1 MSATIPAEALPTS
14 GQAPGGD
21 RNDVSKR
28 LDALAGA
35 VEAARGRI
43 DDKALA
49 PAAELAERASGR
61 LRLSGEHTIVALA
74 GATGSGKSSL
84 FNSLTD
90 LELAGVGVRRPTTS
104 WALACAWGPEG
115 AQELLEWMGIPARH
129 QVSRLSMLDHSA
141 EDQKLDGLVLLDLP
155 DHDST
160 EVDHH
165 LEMDRLVNYA
175 DVLVWVLDPQKY
187 ADAAIHDRYIR
198 PMASFKDVTLVV
210 LNQIDRIP
218 YEQRARALS
227 DVRRILDDE
236 GLQGV
241 TVIGASATR
250 GDGIDDLK
258 RELAQRIRAKKSAK
272 SRLASDI
279 TAAANGLAE
288 LGGTSENPG
297 IGPVD
302 GDALDNALLECVGVP
317 QLVEAI
323 EASTR
328 RRAARLTGWP
338 VTRWLARRGDP
349 LQELG
354 IDPNRSISRLARL
367 AEVPGEANV
376 QRAQAET
383 AVRDFAEKASV
394 GLEGPWRDAVRTV
407 STSRADDIVISL
419 DRAILSADVAV
430 AGPAVW
436 WRVVNVLQ
444 WLALTAFVFGLGWYG
459 LQVLADNTSVT
470 LADPPEVAGYRM
482 PVALAAGGLAVGIGL
497 AVLARIAGYVTARI
511 RARKADR
518 GLTAAIEEVA
528 DTRVIEPVETELAAY
543 DRFRRNII
551 RARE

>member
-1 MSATIPAEALPTS
+1 MSSTIPAEAPPTS
-14 GQAPGGD
+14 GAFGGD
-21 RNDVSKR
+21 RSDVSSR
-28 LDALAGA
+28 LDALGAA

-43 DDKALA
+43 DDETLA
-49 PAAELAERASGR
+49 PSAELAERASER
-61 LRLSGEHTIVALA
+61 LLLSGEHTIVALA

-84 FNSLTD
+84 FNALSD

-115 AQELLEWMGIPARH
+115 AQGLLEWMGIPARH
-129 QVSRLSMLDHSA
+129 QVSRLSMLDRSA

-160 EVDHH
+160 EIEHH
-165 LEMDRLVNYA
+165 LEMDRLVKYA

-198 PMASFKDVTLVV
+198 PMASFRDVTLVV

-218 YEQRARALS
+218 FEQRTRALS

-236 GLQGV
+236 GLEGV
-241 TVIGASATR
+241 TVLGVSATR
-250 GDGIDDLK
+250 GDGIDELK
-258 RELAQRIRAKKSAK
+258 RELAQRIRAKASAK
-272 SRLASDI
+272 SRLVSDI
-279 TAAANGLAE
+279 TAAATALADV
-288 LGGTSENPG
+288 GGTSQVPG

-302 GDALDNALLECVGVP
+302 REALDLALLDCAGVP

-338 VTRWLARRGDP
+338 VTRWLVRRSDP

-354 IDPNRSISRLARL
+354 IDPNRSISRLAQS

-394 GLEGPWRDAVRTV
+394 GLARPWRDAVRGV
-407 STSRADDIVISL
+407 STSRSDDIVIAL
-419 DRAILSADVAV
+419 DRGIHSADVAV
-430 AGPAVW
+430 AGAALW

-444 WLALTAFVFGLGWYG
+444 WLALITLVVGLGWSG
-459 LQVLADNTSVT
+459 LQLLADNTDATVRD
-470 LADPPEVAGYRM
+470 APEVAGYRL
-482 PVALAAGGLAVGIGL
+482 PVLLAVGGLAVGIAL
-497 AVLARIAGYVTARI
+497 AVVSRMLGWLTARF
-511 RARKADR
+511 RARRAER
-518 GLTAAIEEVA
+518 ALTAVIEEVA
-528 DTRVIEPVETELAAY
+528 DTRVIQPVETELEAY
-543 DRFRRNII
+543 DVFRTNIL
-551 RARE
+551 RARD

>member
-1 MSATIPAEALPTS
+1 MSSTVPAEAPPAS
-14 GQAPGGD
+14 GTVFGGE
-21 RNDVSKR
+21 RSDVSTR
-28 LDALAGA
+28 LDALAEA
-35 VEAARGRI
+35 VQAARGRI
-43 DDKALA
+43 DDEILD
-49 PAAELAERASGR
+49 PAAALAERASER

-74 GATGSGKSSL
+74 GATGSGKSSI

-115 AQELLEWMGIPARH
+115 AQQLLEWMGIPARH
-129 QVSRLSMLDHSA
+129 QVSRMSMLDRSS

-165 LEMDRLVNYA
+165 VEMDRLVKYA

-198 PMASFKDVTLVV
+198 PMASFKDVTVVV

-218 YEQRARALS
+218 YDQRARALT

-236 GLQGV
+236 GLDGV

-250 GDGIDDLK
+250 GDGIDELK
-258 RELAQRIRAKKSAK
+258 RELAQRIRAKASAK
-272 SRLASDI
+272 GRLGSDI
-279 TAAANGLAE
+279 TASATSLTDV
-288 LGGTSENPG
+288 GGTSEVPG

-302 GDALDNALLECVGVP
+302 REALDLALLDCVGVP

-338 VTRWLARRGDP
+338 VTRWLVRRTDP

-354 IDPNRSISRLARL
+354 IDPNQSISRLARA
-367 AEVPGEANV
+367 AEVPGAATV

-383 AVRDFAEKASV
+383 AVRDLAEKASV
-394 GLEGPWRDAVRTV
+394 GLERPWRDAVREV

-419 DRAILSADVAV
+419 DRAVVGADVIVPAS
-430 AGPAVW
+430 AVW
-436 WRVVNVLQ
+436 WRVVNVVQ
-444 WLALTAFVFGLGWYG
+444 WFLLAAFVSGGVWWGLLFLSGRSALSVPEG
-459 LQVLADNTSVT
+459 LD
-470 LADPPEVAGYRM
+470 VAGYRLSAVM
-482 PVALAAGGLAVGIGL
+482 AIGGLVAGIGL
-497 AVLARIAGYVTARI
+497 AVLSRAAARFTGKM
-511 RARKADR
+511 RARTAER
-518 GLTAAIEEVA
+518 ALTDAIEAVA
-528 DTRVIEPVETELAAY
+528 DERVIKPVQNELDAY
-543 DRFRRNII
+543 ARYRTNIL
-551 RARE
+551 RARG